1 MNSTA
6 TILRDCPLCGAP
18 GGNAAPFWQ
27 KGELRVVRCADC
39 GMVFV
44 NPAPAAMAQGAFYDA
59 EGAAYYLLCDKL
71 ESDYAEVRF
80 ERELRLFRRFCA
92 RGAVLDVGCSTGAF
106 LFQLQTRWP
115 GDYEVLGTDASGP
128 ALDYAAS
135 RGVPVAR
142 GAFLELDF
150 GERRFDAITFW
161 AVLEH
166 LAEPR
171 RFLERARALLAPG
184 GLCFALVPN
193 LRSLALRWLGAR
205 SRTVYP
211 QHLNYFDARTLA
223 ELGRRAGFEPVAV
236 RFTHF
241 NPVAH
246 WQDWRRGGGPV
257 PETERAALLRR
268 TTAWKQSPWMRPA
281 RWVYRAAESALA
293 AFGVADNVI
302 VVFRKS
308 ETGAPTA
315 GPHPPAAARTGA
327 NERR

>member
-6 TILRDCPLCGAP
+6 TIARDCPLCGEP
-18 GGNAAPFWQ
+18 GAGPAPFWQ
-27 KGELRVVRCADC
+27 KDTLRVVRCGRC

-44 NPAPAAMAQGAFYDA
+44 NPAPAAMAQGAFYDTEA
-59 EGAAYYLLCDKL
+59 AAYYLSPDKL
-71 ESDYAEVRF
+71 ESDYADVRF
-80 ERELRLFRRFCA
+80 ERELRLFRRFCP

-106 LFQLQTRWP
+106 LFQLQKRWP
-115 GDYEVLGTDASGP
+115 GDYTLLGCDASGP

-171 RFLERARALLAPG
+171 WFLERARALLEPG
-184 GLCFALVPN
+184 GVCFALVPN

-211 QHLNYFDARTLA
+211 QHLNYFEARTLA
-223 ELGRRAGFEPVAV
+223 ELGRRAGLEPLAA
-236 RFTHF
+236 RFMHF

-246 WQDWRRGGGPV
+246 WQDWRRGGRSV
-257 PETERAALLRR
+257 PAAERAALLRR
-268 TTAWKQSPWMRPA
+268 TTAWKQSPWTLPA

-293 AFGVADNVI
+293 ALGLADNVAM
-302 VVFRKS
+302 VFRKMAS
-308 ETGAPTA
+308 SAASAP
-315 GPHPPAAARTGA
+315 G
-327 NERR
+327 ERRPG